1 MAIFHIDTEIFSI
14 KGQNYSF
21 KIKVFSIRKI
31 TLGDIIGNIDAIV
44 KKEGSG
50 AQCVMCQFLFLL
62 PKHLRFKTSFFDET

>member
-14 KGQNYSF
+14 IGQNYSF

-31 TLGDIIGNIDAIV
+31 TLGDIIGNIYAIV

-50 AQCVMCQFLFLL
+50 AQCVHVPVSVPLMF
-62 PKHLRFKTSFFDET
+62 